1 MVRQLSQRKTI
12 TIPSDVLK
20 KTGSNPGDFFE
31 ISSDGQKII
40 LIPKMVEDKFDEKE
54 WEKLKKL
61 ANEKGPIYNEAK
73 DALNHLKGLRNEV

>member
-31 ISSDGQKII
+31 ILSDGQKII
-40 LIPKMVEDKFDEKE
+40 LIPKLIEDKFDDIE

-61 ANEKGPIYNEAK
+61 ANEKGFVYNEAK

>member
-31 ISSDGQKII
+31 ILSDGQKII
-40 LIPKMVEDKFDEKE
+40 LIPKLIEDKFDEIE

-61 ANEKGPIYNEAK
+61 ANEKGSVYNEAK